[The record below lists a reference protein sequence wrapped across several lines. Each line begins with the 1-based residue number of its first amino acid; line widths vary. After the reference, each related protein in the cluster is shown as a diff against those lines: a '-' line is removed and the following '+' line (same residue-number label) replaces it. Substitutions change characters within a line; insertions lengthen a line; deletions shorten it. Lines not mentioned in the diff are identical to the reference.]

1 MSVHECVSLSGFQSL
16 CLCLCA
22 APEHA
27 YPCAGGARAC
37 VVRLSVKGEQG
48 KGASVALKVFL
59 VAQSLAGQE
68 KLALRAELDACRAA
82 NRDEKKAWW

>member
-1 MSVHECVSLSGFQSL
+1 MCSTRARPPVCRQ
-16 CLCLCA
+16 CA
-22 APEHA
+22 CMCSKIE
-27 YPCAGGARAC
+27 R
-37 VVRLSVKGEQG
+37 KGKG

-82 NRDEKKAWW
+82 NRDENKAR

>member
-1 MSVHECVSLSGFQSL
+1 MCSKIE
-16 CLCLCA
+16 
-22 APEHA
+22 
-27 YPCAGGARAC
+27 R
-37 VVRLSVKGEQG
+37 KGKG

-82 NRDEKKAWW
+82 NRDENKAR